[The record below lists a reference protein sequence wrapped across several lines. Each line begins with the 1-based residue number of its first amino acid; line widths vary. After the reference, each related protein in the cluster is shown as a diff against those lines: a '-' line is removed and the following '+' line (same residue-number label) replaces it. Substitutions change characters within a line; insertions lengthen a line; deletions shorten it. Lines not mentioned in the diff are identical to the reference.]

1 MYFLFSASLK
11 LIQLVVIGLTVV
23 YHHTT
28 HQIYFSLRDMKNM
41 LKRAQKKIGKKFLM
55 PKNFF
60 LFIKKYFIFS
70 QLLKML
76 QMMKQF

>member
-1 MYFLFSASLK
+1 MFFLLFSASLK

-41 LKRAQKKIGKKFLM
+41 LKRAQKKIGEKFHGKNLLWQKK
-55 PKNFF
+55 
-60 LFIKKYFIFS
+60 IY
-70 QLLKML
+70 
-76 QMMKQF
+76 

>member
-55 PKNFF
+55 PKFF
-60 LFIKKYFIFS
+60 FY
-70 QLLKML
+70 LLKNIL
-76 QMMKQF
+76 FFPSYSKCFR